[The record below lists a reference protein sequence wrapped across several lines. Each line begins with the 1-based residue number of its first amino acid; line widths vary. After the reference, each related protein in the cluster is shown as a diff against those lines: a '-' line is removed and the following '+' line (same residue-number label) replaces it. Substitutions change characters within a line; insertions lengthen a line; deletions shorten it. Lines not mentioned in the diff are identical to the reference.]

1 MIIANPIYDTVF
13 KFLLEDT
20 TVAKQLIS
28 AIIGEEI
35 LDLETKPQEQTVPSN
50 RFLLTVYRVDFKA
63 VIKMAS
69 GGHKKV
75 LIELQKSSH
84 PFDIMRFRHYLGSN
98 YTKDDVVEGVATAL
112 PIVPIYFLGFN
123 LSVKRPVLKIARSY
137 VDVGTGE
144 TLADKDPFIEQL
156 SHDCFVIQLLA
167 LPRQTRTRLEKLL
180 SVFNQRYLFDEDQKW
195 LLQHPGSTDDQ
206 ELRPLLR
213 RLSVA
218 AESDDVREQIRVE
231 EQFDR
236 SMERALREQER
247 IIEQK
252 EAVIMEKEAVIEQ
265 KEAVI
270 EQKEAVIEQKEAV
283 IEQKEAMIAEQRLKN
298 EELLRRLAELERKM
312 K

>member
-1 MIIANPIYDTVF
+1 
-13 KFLLEDT
+13 
-20 TVAKQLIS
+20 
-28 AIIGEEI
+28 
-35 LDLETKPQEQTVPSN
+35 
-50 RFLLTVYRVDFKA
+50 
-63 VIKMAS
+63 
-69 GGHKKV
+69 
-75 LIELQKSSH
+75 
-84 PFDIMRFRHYLGSN
+84 
-98 YTKDDVVEGVATAL
+98 
-112 PIVPIYFLGFN
+112 
-123 LSVKRPVLKIARSY
+123 
-137 VDVGTGE
+137 GTGE